1 MQIELKRRGEPVGSV
16 VYDPALRFYRT
27 KIRGLSRFDCNTVGA
42 VLAALRN
49 LGLHVPHEDVQMM
62 YQHEQSRQANMQHL
76 ENKKGGQLKREH
88 KRQKQLEVLRLQA
101 EQLGYAL
108 VRRQ

>member
-1 MQIELKRRGEPVGSV
+1 MKVELKRRGEPVGV
-16 VYDPALRFYRT
+16 VMYDPVMRLYRT
-27 KIRGLSRFDCNTVGA
+27 KIRGLSRFDCNTVDA

-62 YQHEQSRQANMQHL
+62 YQHEQSRQANMRHL

-88 KRQKQLEVLRLQA
+88 KRQRQLEVLRLQA
-101 EQLGYAL
+101 AQLGYAL
-108 VRRQ
+108 VRNQ